1 MQVEPAQQRGMTS
14 VKQRIEQDMRLL
26 PNGVARIHAR
36 CADDAHNPKKKGA
49 NRLLSCIAI
58 IFAANT
64 GRFFA

>member
-1 MQVEPAQQRGMTS
+1 MTS

-36 CADDAHNPKKKGA
+36 CADGAHNPKRKEPIGSF
-49 NRLLSCIAI
+49 LCFAI

>member
-1 MQVEPAQQRGMTS
+1 
-14 VKQRIEQDMRLL
+14 MRLL
-26 PNGVARIHAR
+26 PNGGAHIHAR
-36 CADDAHNPKKKGA
+36 CADGAPQPKKKGA

>member
-1 MQVEPAQQRGMTS
+1 MQ
-14 VKQRIEQDMRLL
+14 LL

-36 CADDAHNPKKKGA
+36 YADGAHNPKKKGA
-49 NRLLSCIAI
+49 NRLLSCFAI

>member
-1 MQVEPAQQRGMTS
+1 
-14 VKQRIEQDMRLL
+14 MRLL
-26 PNGVARIHAR
+26 PNDGPRIHAR
-36 CADDAHNPKKKGA
+36 RADGAHNPKKKGA